1 MKNRQNIKNSSAT
14 FAYALLLSCLIL
26 KVLFCVWMWCY
37 RWKRRHMAS
46 NHICRSHQLAYLTVG
61 FWPGPWANAPY
72 LETDRKSSRPVP
84 AWHIVEEVSGAN
96 WQADGQTGYRAL
108 PASPRGGSRHARQLR
123 PGAALHEEANV
134 GRLCTFLSLVSQY
147 ADTTVVRWG
156 GVDHYFV
163 RSDRDFVHMPVRVT
177 KYGGIMWQTHTHML
191 SSPALVRGFQSYI
204 IDVLTLY
211 RLAAVSSSVSQVQS
225 TSLLF
230 HSSFVSL
237 AVCLTNPFTARK
249 HFL

>member
-1 MKNRQNIKNSSAT
+1 M
-14 FAYALLLSCLIL
+14 
-26 KVLFCVWMWCY
+26 
-37 RWKRRHMAS
+37 
-46 NHICRSHQLAYLTVG
+46 
-61 FWPGPWANAPY
+61 
-72 LETDRKSSRPVP
+72 P

-163 RSDRDFVHMPVRVT
+163 SSDRDFVHMPVRVT
-177 KYGGIMWQTHTHML
+177 KYGGIMWQTHTHTCGPSPHRPWWEDFSHTLLMYSL
-191 SSPALVRGFQSYI
+191 SIDWLQFPAPYLRSSLPLYYSTPPLSLLLSVS
-204 IDVLTLY
+204 LTLLQPTCISCKLY
-211 RLAAVSSSVSQVQS
+211 PSSLKVCTFLCVSELSKIWNASNGIIQPKMKIIYSP
-225 TSLLF
+225 L
-230 HSSFVSL
+230 
-237 AVCLTNPFTARK
+237 CC
-249 HFL
+249 